1 MKKIICLLMLLFCL
15 VTETEAAKVK
25 VVAESAYQWTGLAI
39 SQEDRMFVC
48 YPTWR
53 NYPEYKVAEI
63 KNGRVLPYPN
73 KELAASFSCV
83 QSVYVDDKDKLWILD
98 TGKPRG
104 KQAVA
109 GSAKLYK
116 VDLQQNKLL
125 WQYAFPAE
133 VDLATS
139 YLNDVRVDT
148 KRGYAYLTD
157 STQGG
162 IIVLN
167 LNTKKPGAYRVLDN
181 IPQVKADLPGIAFA
195 STGFDKHQT
204 HSDGIELSK
213 DGKTLY
219 FSALT
224 GKTLYQIAT
233 AKLREAMVDKTNAAS
248 SIRIANANNVPTDG
262 LWLKGDSLYMGDL
275 AKESIYA
282 FNLKTKQGVDLELK
296 QAIHWAD
303 SFAQDREGRLY
314 FTTSQINYRDKV
326 QEPYRIYQLEP

>member
-1 MKKIICLLMLLFCL
+1 MKKIICLLVLLLCL
-15 VTETEAAKVK
+15 TTVVEAAQTK
-25 VVAESAYQWTGLAI
+25 VVAESDYQWTGLAI
-39 SQEDRMFVC
+39 SRENRMFVC

-63 KNGRVLPYPN
+63 KDGKAIAYPN
-73 KELAASFSCV
+73 KKLAASFSCV
-83 QSVYVDDKDKLWILD
+83 QSVYVDDQDKLWILD

-116 VDLQQNKLL
+116 VDLRQNKLV
-125 WQYAFPAE
+125 WQYAFPAS

-148 KRGYAYLTD
+148 KRAYAYLTD

-162 IIVLN
+162 IIVLSMN
-167 LNTKKPGAYRVLDN
+167 AKEPIAYRALDN
-181 IPQVKADLPGIAFA
+181 IPQVKADLPGIAFV
-195 STGFDKHQT
+195 STGFDNHQT
-204 HSDGIELSK
+204 QSDGIELSK
-213 DGKTLY
+213 DGKILY

-233 AKLREAMVDKTNAAS
+233 VKLREAMISKTNVAG
-248 SIRIANANNVPTDG
+248 SIKIANANNVPTDG
-262 LWLKGDSLYMGDL
+262 LWLKGESLYMGDL
-275 AKESIYA
+275 AKEGIYV
-282 FNLKTKQGVDLELK
+282 FNLKTKQGSDLQLN
-296 QAIHWAD
+296 QGIHWAD

-314 FTTSQINYRDKV
+314 FTTSQINYRNNV
-326 QEPYRIYQLEP
+326 NQSYRIYQLEP